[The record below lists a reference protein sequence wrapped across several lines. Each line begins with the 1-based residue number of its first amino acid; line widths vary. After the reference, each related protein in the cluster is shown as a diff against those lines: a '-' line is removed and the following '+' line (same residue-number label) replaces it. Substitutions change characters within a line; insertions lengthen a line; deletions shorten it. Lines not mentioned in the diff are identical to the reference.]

1 MKQTES
7 FIEGPIL
14 GPLLR
19 FTFPILLAL
28 LLQAMY
34 GAMDLM
40 VVGRFGQPADVSAVS
55 TGSQVMHT
63 VTALI
68 TGLSMGA
75 TVLLGQK
82 LGEGKPE
89 EGGKVLGSAIALFA
103 VVALVLTGAMLATA
117 SPMARLMQAPVEA
130 FNQTVI
136 YVRICSGG
144 AAFIVL
150 YLIFL
155 ILLGLPIMVMEFSVG
170 RASRKSVARAFDVLE
185 PKGTHWH
192 KFKWV
197 GIVGFYLLMMFYTL
211 PAGCCHIFRRWP

>member
-1 MKQTES
+1 MKRTES

-34 GAMDLM
+34 GAVDLM

-75 TVLLGQK
+75 RSWGRENRRRA
-82 LGEGKPE
+82 GRCWAAP
-89 EGGKVLGSAIALFA
+89 
-103 VVALVLTGAMLATA
+103 
-117 SPMARLMQAPVEA
+117 SP
-130 FNQTVI
+130 
-136 YVRICSGG
+136 C
-144 AAFIVL
+144 
-150 YLIFL
+150 
-155 ILLGLPIMVMEFSVG
+155 LP
-170 RASRKSVARAFDVLE
+170 
-185 PKGTHWH
+185 P
-192 KFKWV
+192 
-197 GIVGFYLLMMFYTL
+197 
-211 PAGCCHIFRRWP
+211 WPWR

>member
-1 MKQTES
+1 MKRTES

-34 GAMDLM
+34 GAVDLM

-103 VVALVLTGAMLATA
+103 AVALALTAAMLCAA
-117 SPMARLMQAPVEA
+117 DAGPCRGVQPD
-130 FNQTVI
+130 
-136 YVRICSGG
+136 GG
-144 AAFIVL
+144 LCAD
-150 YLIFL
+150 
-155 ILLGLPIMVMEFSVG
+155 LLRRGGVHRGL
-170 RASRKSVARAFDVLE
+170 
-185 PKGTHWH
+185 
-192 KFKWV
+192 
-197 GIVGFYLLMMFYTL
+197 
-211 PAGCCHIFRRWP
+211 